1 VQLSR
6 GRPGSVGH
14 HCRTKCALSGYH
26 LGNGKGLGLECVAV
40 AVALALGSFVPLVV
54 AGVIYVRGVSG
65 MPGGESDSVG
75 GKMKFL
81 DCVTAGATRPAIMG
95 MVLLIVNVL
104 LYLCRRDIG

>member
-26 LGNGKGLGLECVAV
+26 LGNGKGLGLECVA
-40 AVALALGSFVPLVV
+40 LALGSFVPLV

-65 MPGGESDSVG
+65 MPGGESDSIG

-95 MVLLIVNVL
+95 IVLLIVNVL
-104 LYLCRRDIG
+104 LYFCRRDIG